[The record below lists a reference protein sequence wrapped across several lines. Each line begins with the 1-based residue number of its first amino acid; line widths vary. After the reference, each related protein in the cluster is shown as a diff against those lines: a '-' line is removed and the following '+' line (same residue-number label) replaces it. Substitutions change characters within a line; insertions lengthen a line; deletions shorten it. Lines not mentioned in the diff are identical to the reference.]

1 MLENS
6 DTGIDMAHTASV
18 EERELALIDSL
29 LDRYGVI
36 AAPLVDKERIAGG
49 FSALYPV
56 LKRMEEHG
64 TLVRRHVR
72 EGFGAATLRNETP
85 STRCAA
91 TRNGTVNPA
100 LRST

>member
-6 DTGIDMAHTASV
+6 DTGIGMAHTASV

-64 TLVRRHVR
+64 TLVRGMFVKGLARHNS
-72 EGFGAATLRNETP
+72 RNETP